1 MKPAAKS
8 AREDVLRHLGQSL
21 AGLGSPFRR
30 DASAP
35 PKVPMTVTYAEGDG
49 QTLAAMFG
57 AKLKELQ
64 GSFEIVDRATDVADR
79 IIARINQHDAGNST
93 PVLAWAA
100 GEIPVPGL
108 EQRLTE
114 SGIDILVPS
123 DLHDRKLR
131 AHAARA
137 TTGITGVDAA
147 FASTGSV
154 MLASGPGKSRAASL
168 LPLHHLVIVP
178 ITRIY
183 PTFEHWLRS
192 MRQLKRLETLL
203 RENGQISFVTGPSK
217 SADIEL
223 NLTLGVHG
231 PKTVHALV
239 FDDR

>member
-1 MKPAAKS
+1 
-8 AREDVLRHLGQSL
+8 
-21 AGLGSPFRR
+21 
-30 DASAP
+30 
-35 PKVPMTVTYAEGDG
+35 
-49 QTLAAMFG
+49 MFG
-57 AKLKELQ
+57 ARLEELQ

-79 IIARINQHDAGNST
+79 IIDRIRRQNAESEEQDGNCT

-114 SGIDILVPS
+114 SGIELLVPG
-123 DLHDRKLR
+123 DLHDRESR
-131 AHAARA
+131 ARAARA

-154 MLASGPGKSRAASL
+154 MLVSGPGKSRAASL

-178 ITRIY
+178 MTKIY

-192 MRQLKRLETLL
+192 LRQLKQLETLL

-231 PKTVHALV
+231 PKTVHAVV